1 MTDAIPPGSRAS
13 PPRDVTEFLIELS
26 VALHKHAMYPEGH
39 PSLGPAAEG
48 VTRHAERL
56 LGDRELLAF
65 GVARHQLIIDGVATD
80 AQQPVLRRLAEG
92 LHRHHLG
99 AVSLL
104 RGLQPAEV
112 AIALRALSSEP
123 DRDGPLPLSGG
134 QLPGCDHVRLHLL
147 TFDGLTIV
155 GGDSPDGDEGAT
167 SHASDLW
174 IGLARAA
181 LAGEP
186 DDHEGTDGPGAGPDG
201 RRKTAEPG
209 RVADAIDR
217 HHGAEAYDQVV
228 VGYLLQIASEL
239 KTATGAEAQA
249 LRSRS
254 ARLIS
259 ALKPDTLRRLVQMG
273 GDATRRNAFI
283 QDASEGM
290 AVEAVVDLVKA
301 AADASGQT
309 ISHGLVR
316 MLTKLSAHAEAG
328 HDTAKPAADRALR
341 EQVQSLLSEWELAD
355 PNPADYRRM
364 LEYLATAPAN
374 PDGRSTAAD
383 DLRAL
388 RLVQMS
394 LEVGTS
400 GPLVDR
406 AISTCLNDGGAQ
418 PLVAVLEQAPEQH
431 GVAADRLRARLTQPM
446 AIGAIASREPLD
458 EASLDYLMPALSME
472 GYATLLDVLASSRS
486 RVTRRKLLERLAT
499 TPLDVVALVA
509 SRLDDDRWYVQR
521 NMLLLLARMGRVPDR
536 FPLARWTTHTDERLR
551 SEALRLQMAL
561 PGQREVALRAAFS
574 DADPRVVRVGVG
586 AVQQGCPPRVL
597 PFLAGLAAG
606 ERVPEDLRLLAVQ
619 ALGNTRDEAALD
631 AIFAVAS
638 GGKTL
643 LGRQK
648 LAPKST
654 VVLAALRAL
663 AASWRKHPKVEP
675 LLGLAATSTDD
686 DFRAAVR

>member
-1 MTDAIPPGSRAS
+1 MTDAVPPGSRAS
-13 PPRDVTEFLIELS
+13 PPRDFTEFLVELS

-39 PSLGPAAEG
+39 PSLGPAADA

-56 LGDRELLAF
+56 LGDRDLIAF
-65 GVARHQLIIDGVATD
+65 GVARHQLIIEGVATD
-80 AQQPVLRRLAEG
+80 AHHPVLRRLAEG

-99 AVSLL
+99 AISLM

-112 AIALRALSSEP
+112 GITLRALSAEP
-123 DRDGPLPLSGG
+123 DREGPLPLTGG
-134 QLPGCDHVRLHLL
+134 QLPGCDHIRLHPL

-155 GGDSPDGDEGAT
+155 GDGTEDGPEAGAA
-167 SHASDLW
+167 SHIAELW

-181 LAGEP
+181 LAGEA
-186 DDHEGTDGPGAGPDG
+186 DDGAGG
-201 RRKTAEPG
+201 GGGGARRQAAEPS
-209 RVADAIDR
+209 RVAEAIDR

-254 ARLIS
+254 ARLIG

-273 GDATRRNAFI
+273 GDAARRHAFVH
-283 QDASEGM
+283 DAAEGM

-328 HDTAKPAADRALR
+328 HDSARPAADSALR

-355 PNPADYRRM
+355 PNPEDYRRM

-374 PDGRSTAAD
+374 GDGHSNASD

-394 LEVGTS
+394 LEVGTA
-400 GPLVDR
+400 GPIVDR
-406 AISTCLNDGGAQ
+406 AIGTCLKEAGGQ
-418 PLVAVLEQAPEQH
+418 PLVALLEQAPAES
-431 GVAADRLRARLTQPM
+431 VAAQRLRARLTQPM

-458 EASLDYLMPALSME
+458 EASLDYLMPSLSLE
-472 GYATLLDVLASSRS
+472 GYGTLLDVLASSRS

-499 TPLDVVALVA
+499 TPLDVAPLVA
-509 SRLDDDRWYVQR
+509 TRLEDDRWYVQR
-521 NMLLLLARMGRVPDR
+521 NMLLLLGRVGRVPEG
-536 FPLARWTTHTDERLR
+536 FPMSRWTAHEDPRLR
-551 SEALRLQMAL
+551 AEALRLQMAL
-561 PGQREVALRAAFS
+561 PGQRDLALKTAFS
-574 DADPRVVRVGVG
+574 DVDPRVVRVGM
-586 AVQQGCPPRVL
+586 ALVQKGCPPRVL
-597 PFLAGLAAG
+597 PFLAGLAQG

-619 ALGNTRDEAALD
+619 SLGNTSEPAALD
-631 AIFAVAS
+631 ALLALAD
-638 GGKTL
+638 GGRSMF
-643 LGRQK
+643 GRQK
-648 LAPKST
+648 LAAKSP
-654 VVLAALRAL
+654 VVLAALRAV
-663 AASWRKHPKVEP
+663 ASEWRKHPKAQP
-675 LLGLAATSTDD
+675 LLGLAAVSTDD
-686 DFRAAVR
+686 EFRDAVR

>member
-1 MTDAIPPGSRAS
+1 MTDTVPPTSRAS
-13 PPRDVTEFLIELS
+13 PPRDFNEFLIELS
-26 VALHKHAMYPEGH
+26 VALHRHAMYPEGH

-56 LGDRELLAF
+56 LGERDLIAF
-65 GVARHQLIIDGVATD
+65 GVARHQLIIEGVATD
-80 AQQPVLRRLAEG
+80 AQHPVLRRLAEG

-112 AIALRALSSEP
+112 GIALRALSGEP

-134 QLPGCDHVRLHLL
+134 QLPGCDHIRLHRL

-155 GGDSPDGDEGAT
+155 GDGSQEGE
-167 SHASDLW
+167 ASSSSGRAAELW

-181 LAGEP
+181 LAGES
-186 DDHEGTDGPGAGPDG
+186 DDHAGETGEGRPAS
-201 RRKTAEPG
+201 AEPG

-228 VGYLLQIASEL
+228 VGYLLQIATEL

-259 ALKPDTLRRLVQMG
+259 ALKPETLRRLVQMG
-273 GDATRRNAFI
+273 GDSARRNAFVH
-283 QDASEGM
+283 DASEGM

-328 HDTAKPAADRALR
+328 HDSAKPAADGELR

-355 PNPADYRRM
+355 PNPEDYRRM
-364 LEYLATAPAN
+364 LEYLATAPVS
-374 PDGRSTAAD
+374 PEGRSAAAD
-383 DLRAL
+383 DLKAL

-406 AISTCLNDGGAQ
+406 AISSCLKDGGAQ
-418 PLVAVLEQAPEQH
+418 PLVALLEQSPDDG
-431 GVAADRLRARLTQPM
+431 GVAGERLRSRLTQPM

-458 EASLDYLMPALSME
+458 EASLDYLMPSLSLD

-486 RVTRRKLLERLAT
+486 RVTRRRLLERLAA
-499 TPLDVVALVA
+499 TPLDAVPLVV
-509 SRLDDDRWYVQR
+509 SRLEDDRWYVQR
-521 NMLLLLARMGRVPDR
+521 NMLLLLARLGRVPDG
-536 FPLARWTTHTDERLR
+536 FPMARWTTHADARLR
-551 SEALRLQMAL
+551 AEALRLQMSL
-561 PGQREVALRAAFS
+561 PGQREPALKAAFS
-574 DADPRVVRVGVG
+574 DADPRVVRVGI
-586 AVQQGCPPRVL
+586 AAAQQACPPRVL
-597 PFLAGLAAG
+597 PFLAGLARG
-606 ERVPEDLRLLAVQ
+606 QRVPDDLRVLAVQ
-619 ALGNTRDEAALD
+619 ALGNTQQSAALD
-631 AIFAVAS
+631 GLISVVD
-638 GGKTL
+638 GGRNF
-643 LGRQK
+643 LGRQR
-648 LAPKST
+648 LAAKSP

-663 AASWRKHPKVEP
+663 AAGWRKHPKAVP
-675 LLGLAATSTDD
+675 LLGLAAVSNDD
-686 DFRAAVR
+686 DFREAVR